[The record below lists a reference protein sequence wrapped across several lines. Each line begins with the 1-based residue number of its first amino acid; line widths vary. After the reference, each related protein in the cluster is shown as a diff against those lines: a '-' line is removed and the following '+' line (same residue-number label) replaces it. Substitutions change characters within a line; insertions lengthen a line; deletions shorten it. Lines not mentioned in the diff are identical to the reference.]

1 VKSEHDQR
9 ILEGHVLEGQHQS
22 GAPTNGKARHG
33 GHGWMMIA
41 CCIPMLVIAGILVAS
56 GAASPGF
63 LAVAV
68 GCTLMMALM
77 MRGMTHGGGDDR
89 S

>member
-1 VKSEHDQR
+1 MRTEHDQR
-9 ILEGHVLEGQHQS
+9 ILKGRVVEDQHRR
-22 GAPTNGKARHG
+22 GAPAQGRARHG

-41 CCIPMLVIAGILVAS
+41 CCIPMLAIAGVLVAT

-68 GCTLMMALM
+68 ACTLMMALM
-77 MRGMTHGGGDDR
+77 MRGMGHGGDDR

>member
-1 VKSEHDQR
+1 MNTERNQR
-9 ILEGHVLEGQHQS
+9 ILQGRVAEEQYQP
-22 GAPTNGKARHG
+22 GAPVQGRARHG

-41 CCIPMLVIAGILVAS
+41 CCIPMLVIAGVLVAT
-56 GAASPGF
+56 GAVGPGF

-77 MRGMTHGGGDDR
+77 MRGMGHGGGDR